1 MLKTNKKEEYNTF
14 KQNQNK
20 DFWINY
26 FKNCSS
32 PKVIGKLTVD
42 EILNKIKYG
51 DENLLMIKNA
61 REYGK
66 GHEQYDKIKK
76 NVLPTFRF
84 NFIIENTAKNENIIG
99 ASGLIYIDVDDN
111 IEIPKNEY
119 IFAKWRSL
127 SNTGYGVLV
136 KVNNLTLDNF
146 KDVYASLG
154 IVLGVKVDD
163 GARKAIQQNVL
174 SYDPNLYYNTNSKV
188 YECKISEKA
197 SPYSIKKKKE
207 CIGVNEASDHQSKI
221 RERIDNTYEYFV
233 GDDSDKDYLYFEE
246 KIMICAPF
254 IPWHGVNKGNRNN
267 LLFRVLSQYALLNP
281 ELGMNYLINKSYY
294 INTKMNPKISNREIR
309 SIVLSVLEKRK
320 QGTLKMYFNQERL
333 IIFNPNKK
341 ITNSEKSK
349 ITGAINGGR
358 KNKETQLAI
367 YEILEN
373 WDFEEFGRITQKSVI
388 DISKFS
394 RSRVQR
400 HWFHFK
406 DYVEDLNN
414 ENRCKSA

>member
-1 MLKTNKKEEYNTF
+1 
-14 KQNQNK
+14 
-20 DFWINY
+20 
-26 FKNCSS
+26 
-32 PKVIGKLTVD
+32 
-42 EILNKIKYG
+42 
-51 DENLLMIKNA
+51 MIKNA

-111 IEIPKNEY
+111 IEIPQNEY

-281 ELGMNYLINKSYY
+281 ELGMNYLLNKSYY

-358 KNKETQLAI
+358 KNKETQLTI